1 MLGQPPAYTLI
12 DLRTVA
18 DVWREWKE
26 GIAGFPAVEQ
36 LESSWGAAW
45 RPEAKQRVA
54 FSRRK
59 VIWDEINRL
68 IQAGLTQDNAVAQVE
83 TLRSGKSLYK
93 LVLLLQ
99 QRQRA
104 QKAQKA

>member
-1 MLGQPPAYTLI
+1 M

-36 LESSWGAAW
+36 LESSWGPAW
-45 RPEAKQRVA
+45 RPLPKHRVA

-59 VIWDEINRL
+59 VIWDEVNRL
-68 IQAGLTQDNAVAQVE
+68 LQTGLTQDDAVAQLE
-83 TLRSGKSLYK
+83 ALRNSGSLYR
-93 LVLLLQ
+93 LVGLLQ
-99 QRQRA
+99 ERLKT
-104 QKAQKA
+104 QKA